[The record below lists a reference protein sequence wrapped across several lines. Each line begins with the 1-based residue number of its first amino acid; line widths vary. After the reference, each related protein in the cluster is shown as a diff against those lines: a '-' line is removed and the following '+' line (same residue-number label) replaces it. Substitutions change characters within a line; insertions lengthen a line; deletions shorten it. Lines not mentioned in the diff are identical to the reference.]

1 MNHKKTAEEVLKSV
15 GGKDN
20 VNSVIHCVTR
30 LRFKLKDTNLPDKEE
45 IKQIDGVITV
55 VESGG
60 QFQVVIG
67 NEVPHVYKEVT
78 AHMGGEAAASAQSDE
93 KEEKGNLFNRFVD
106 MISGIFM
113 PVVGVMAAVGILKG
127 LLSLFTSLGWLTD
140 QMGTYKVLYAT
151 SDALFYFLPI
161 ILGFSAGK
169 KFNGNPYLAAVL
181 GAVLVYP
188 TFTTAVNDGTGLSF
202 LQIPITLIN
211 YTSSVLPIIIGAF
224 ILAKIEHLLKKVV
237 HNSIS
242 MFIVPLVAIV
252 VASPLVFLVV
262 GPISTTISDFLA
274 KGAMSVYDLSPLV
287 AGFILAGVW
296 QILIIF
302 GLHWAFIPILLNNIT
317 ANGFDPINGM
327 LFCTTFAQTGAAFAV
342 ALKTKDKK
350 LKPTAT
356 SATIAG
362 IMGVTEP
369 VIYGVTLPTKTPFIL
384 GSISAAISGAIAG
397 SMGSTVYGFALGGI
411 FGIPLFIS
419 PDGINQ
425 GFFGFLIS
433 IVLAFVLAFILT
445 YLFGYKENSKV
456 NTKEQPAAEPKEKQE
471 KNTIIFSPLNG
482 ELVPLSSVP
491 DEVFAGG
498 LMGKGAA
505 IIPAAGIVKAPFDGK
520 IVTVMASKHA
530 IGLQSDTG
538 AELLIHVGIDTV
550 SLEGKYFTLNLKEGD
565 YFSKGDVLLE
575 FEIEKIK
582 EAGLNTITPIIV
594 TNSTDY
600 REILVV
606 DSQSVITGEQIISVN
621 K

>member
-1 MNHKKTAEEVLKSV
+1 MNHKKTAKEVLVSV

-45 IKQIDGVITV
+45 LKKIDGVITV

-67 NEVPHVYKEVT
+67 NEVPNVYKEVT
-78 AHMGGEAAASAQSDE
+78 VLMGGEAAASAPSDE

-106 MISGIFM
+106 MISGIFL

-127 LLSLFTSLGWLTD
+127 LLSLFTSIGWMTD

-188 TFTTAVNDGTGLSF
+188 TFTTAVNDGSALSF

-224 ILAKIEHLLKKVV
+224 ILAKLEHLLKKIV

-252 VASPLVFLVV
+252 IASPLVFLVV
-262 GPISTTISDFLA
+262 GPVSTTISDYLVR
-274 KGAMSVYDLSPLV
+274 GAMSVYDLSPV
-287 AGFILAGVW
+287 FAGFILAGVW

-350 LKPTAT
+350 LKPIAT

-369 VIYGVTLPTKTPFIL
+369 VIYGVTLPTKKPFIL
-384 GSISAAISGAIAG
+384 ASISAAISGAIAG
-397 SMGSTVYGFALGGI
+397 AMGSTVYGFALGGI

-419 PDGINQ
+419 PDGIDQ

-445 YLFGYKENSKV
+445 YLFGYKDNSTADKKDRKSAELK
-456 NTKEQPAAEPKEKQE
+456 KEQE
-471 KNTIIFSPLNG
+471 KNTVIFSPLNG

-505 IIPAAGIVKAPFDGK
+505 IIPATGTVKAPFDGK
-520 IVTVMASKHA
+520 VVTLMASKHA

-538 AELLIHVGIDTV
+538 VELLIHVGIDTV
-550 SLEGKYFTLNLKEGD
+550 SLEGKYFTTNIKEGD
-565 YFSKGDVLLE
+565 YFSKGDTLLE
-575 FEIEKIK
+575 FDVDKIK

-600 REILVV
+600 SEITVMDIKAV
-606 DSQSVITGEQIISVN
+606 AEGENIITVN
-621 K
+621 Q